1 MKKRGTIILSILVL
15 TCLLINLN
23 FISAALSLYEG
34 MQQVSNNI
42 GLILNPIFQFFLGDI
57 SGALLLNKILILII
71 VTTLV
76 WIGIGKISL
85 FDDKKT
91 IIKVVLTFAVSILA
105 MKGIGSS
112 ETINM
117 ILVPYTA
124 TGVALSA
131 GFPFVIYFFLINKG
145 IGKQSSTL
153 RRTAWIFFA
162 VIFLGLL
169 VSRIGG
175 IGNLFNPSTWGV
187 YWIYFLACF
196 LAIGMAI
203 LDGTIKKF
211 FLKIEAQKLK
221 NIKKAKILSRLLAQK
236 KGYDDVKDELEPETY
251 KILMN
256 NINRE
261 LKSHGI
267 KRRI

>member
-1 MKKRGTIILSILVL
+1 MKKDVKQIFILFVL
-15 TCLLINLN
+15 TISLIN
-23 FISAALSLYEG
+23 FISAQISLYEG
-34 MQQVSNNI
+34 MTEVWNNI
-42 GLILNPIFQFFLGDI
+42 TLILNPILQFFLGDI

-91 IIKVVLTFAVSILA
+91 IIKVVLTFAVSVLA

-145 IGKQSSTL
+145 IGEQSPTL

-162 VIFLGLL
+162 LIFLGLL

-175 IGNLFNPSTWGV
+175 IGNLFNTSTWGF

-203 LDGTIKKF
+203 LDGTIKAF
-211 FLKIEAQKLK
+211 FLNVEAEKLR
-221 NIKKAKILSRLLAQK
+221 NINKAKILSEIINRK
-236 KGYDDVKDELEPETY
+236 KEYRGIKDEMPEEY
-251 KILMN
+251 NLLMKQL
-256 NINRE
+256 RKE
-261 LKSHGI
+261 LKMHGI

>member
-1 MKKRGTIILSILVL
+1 MKRGITILSVL
-15 TCLLINLN
+15 ISLITLINLN
-23 FISAALSLYEG
+23 FISAQISLYEG
-34 MQQVSNNI
+34 MTEVWNNI
-42 GLILNPIFQFFLGDI
+42 SLILTPILTFFLGDV

-71 VTTLV
+71 VTTLI
-76 WIGIGKISL
+76 WIGMEKISL
-85 FDDKKT
+85 LEDKNK
-91 IIKVVLTFAVSILA
+91 IIKIVLTFAVSILA

-145 IGKQSSTL
+145 IGAQSTTL

-169 VSRIGG
+169 TSRIGG
-175 IGNLFNPSTWGV
+175 IENIFNPSKWGF
-187 YWIYFLACF
+187 YWIYFVASF

-203 LDGTIKKF
+203 LDGTIKAF
-211 FLKIEAQKLK
+211 FLNVEADKLK
-221 NIKKAKILSRLLAQK
+221 NINKAKILS
-236 KGYDDVKDELEPETY
+236 
-251 KILMN
+251 KI
-256 NINRE
+256 INRKNNYERIKTEMPEEYELLMKQLRKE
-261 LKSHGI
+261 LKFHGI

>member
-1 MKKRGTIILSILVL
+1 MKKDVKQIFILFVL
-15 TCLLINLN
+15 TISLIN
-23 FISAALSLYEG
+23 FISAQISLYEG
-34 MQQVSNNI
+34 MTEVWNNI
-42 GLILNPIFQFFLGDI
+42 TLILNPILQFFLGDI

-91 IIKVVLTFAVSILA
+91 IIKVVLTFAVSVLA

-145 IGKQSSTL
+145 IGKQSDTL

-175 IGNLFNPSTWGV
+175 VENLFNTSTWGV

-203 LDGTIKKF
+203 LDGTIKAF
-211 FLKIEAQKLK
+211 FLNVEAEKLR
-221 NIKKAKILSRLLAQK
+221 NINKAKILSEIINRK
-236 KGYDDVKDELEPETY
+236 NEYRGIKDEMPEEY
-251 KILMN
+251 NLLMKQL
-256 NINRE
+256 RKE
-261 LKSHGI
+261 LKMHGI